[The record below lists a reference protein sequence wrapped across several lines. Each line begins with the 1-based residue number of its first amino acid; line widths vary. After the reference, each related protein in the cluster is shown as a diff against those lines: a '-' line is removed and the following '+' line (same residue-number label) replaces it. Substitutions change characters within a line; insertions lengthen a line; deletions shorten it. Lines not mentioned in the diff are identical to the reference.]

1 MPNYDPDNEA
11 LYSLLDKAIDTA
23 MIQQKFLF
31 NMKKYLEDH
40 SYTRKQT
47 KELLESSV
55 MNEVVTNTGDLNGY
69 LDGDKQCK
77 EAYGHL
83 KKVQVVKIRNYLAKI
98 TTDVHEYYA
107 HRKPRRPKG
116 SKNKRKKASK

>member
-1 MPNYDPDNEA
+1 MPNYDTDNEA

-107 HRKPRRPKG
+107 HRKPGRPKG

>member
-47 KELLESSV
+47 KKLLESSV
-55 MNEVVTNTGDLNGY
+55 MQEVITNTGDLNGY

-98 TTDVHEYYA
+98 TTDTHEYYA
-107 HRKPRRPKG
+107 QRKPGRPKG
-116 SKNKRKKASK
+116 SRNKRKKTSK